1 MADPFGFIGSNL
13 QSAFLPDTEDEEARK
28 YREEYERMRRTL
40 QAEGKPAPPPIYQTR
55 KPKNILGG
63 LLPEYGAGTL
73 TQKRR
78 AERDEWRK
86 SYDPIAMQRFQD
98 QRKRDELQRDIGR
111 RRHLE
116 AVGSRAGQG
125 PTPEQLD
132 PAFTAAAQKA
142 GFSSSDLAGAIGKS
156 KIGDPTHRARTKDEE
171 SELERLMFEQA
182 GGISASAAAQQAR
195 ATTPAVQ
202 QQQQYLSSYWD
213 AMNKDKVWSSAVEAQ
228 ESKNNFTKVYNNIK
242 TDFEVRTSADKI
254 ALSKVAAVFA
264 KLKQQAYETDPG
276 AFVGALTKGAAK
288 TAMEAGEFV
297 SPGAVTQRAAVRG
310 AQETAAGKAARQGKD
325 FIAWFDSVDPSKFPP
340 GFMSE
345 QEWRKAEEII
355 NYYKGR
361 AAAQGDDDLNSL
373 MLLLQQLGPTLSPT
387 LDPSTRQPV
396 NPAGPG
402 VRYNPPVTE

>member
-1 MADPFGFIGSNL
+1 MADPFGFIGNTL

-40 QAEGKPAPPPIYQTR
+40 QAQGKPAPPPIYQTR

-73 TQKRR
+73 EQKRR
-78 AERDEWRK
+78 GERDDWRK
-86 SYDPIAMQRFQD
+86 SYDPIAMKRFQD
-98 QRKRDELQRDIGR
+98 QRKRDEHLRDIKERQQLGQI
-111 RRHLE
+111 
-116 AVGSRAGQG
+116 GSKLGQ
-125 PTPEQLD
+125 TPSMT
-132 PAFTAAAQKA
+132 PSFTKAAQEGGWSPA
-142 GFSSSDLAGAIGKS
+142 ELSVLAKR
-156 KIGDPTHRARTKDEE
+156 GDPTQRSRTPEE
-171 SELERLMFEQA
+171 EGRYEQLYGMHA
-182 GGISASAAAQQAR
+182 PDISNIEAAKQA
-195 ATTPAVQ
+195 TMKTPAVQ
-202 QQQQYLSSYWD
+202 QQQQYLSNYWD
-213 AMNKDKVWSSAVEAQ
+213 AMNKGKVWSSAVEAQ

-340 GFMSE
+340 GFLSE

-355 NYYKGR
+355 NMYKAR
-361 AAAQGDDDLNSL
+361 SAAQGDTNFEAL
-373 MLLLQQLGPTLSPT
+373 MLLFQG
-387 LDPSTRQPV
+387 LDLDTTDLEALRPQPGSGITVPSDI
-396 NPAGPG
+396 NLD
-402 VRYNPPVTE
+402 

>member
-1 MADPFGFIGSNL
+1 
-13 QSAFLPDTEDEEARK
+13 
-28 YREEYERMRRTL
+28 MRRTL
-40 QAEGKPAPPPIYQTR
+40 QAQGKPAPPPIYQTR

-73 TQKRR
+73 EQKRR
-78 AERDEWRK
+78 GERDDWRK
-86 SYDPIAMQRFQD
+86 SYDPIAMKRFQD
-98 QRKRDELQRDIGR
+98 QRKRDEHLRDIKERQQLGQI
-111 RRHLE
+111 
-116 AVGSRAGQG
+116 GSKLGQ
-125 PTPEQLD
+125 TPSMT
-132 PAFTAAAQKA
+132 PSFTKAAQEGGWSPA
-142 GFSSSDLAGAIGKS
+142 ELSVLAKR
-156 KIGDPTHRARTKDEE
+156 GDPTQRSRTPEE
-171 SELERLMFEQA
+171 EGRYEQLYGMHA
-182 GGISASAAAQQAR
+182 PDISNIEAAKQA
-195 ATTPAVQ
+195 TMKTPAVQ
-202 QQQQYLSSYWD
+202 QQQQYLSNYWD
-213 AMNKDKVWSSAVEAQ
+213 AMNKGKVWSSAVEAQ

-340 GFMSE
+340 GFLSE

-355 NYYKGR
+355 NMYKAR
-361 AAAQGDDDLNSL
+361 SAAQGDTNFEAL
-373 MLLLQQLGPTLSPT
+373 MLLFQG
-387 LDPSTRQPV
+387 LDLDTTDLEALRPQPGSGITVPSDI
-396 NPAGPG
+396 NLD
-402 VRYNPPVTE
+402 